1 MTLSVATAKEDIQRI
16 IDDWIQVRN
25 RNFVQSTELVREEV
39 SSGVISAFACFLNCL
54 WVSL

>member
-1 MTLSVATAKEDIQRI
+1 MTLSVATVKEDIQRI